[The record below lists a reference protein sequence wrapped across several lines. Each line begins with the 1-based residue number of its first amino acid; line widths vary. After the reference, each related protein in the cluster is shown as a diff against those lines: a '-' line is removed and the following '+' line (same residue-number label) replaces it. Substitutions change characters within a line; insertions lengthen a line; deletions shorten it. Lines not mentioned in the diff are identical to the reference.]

1 MTELAPKTIA
11 ESAVILSEII
21 LPAHTNALGNA
32 HGGELLKIMDSAA
45 GACAVKYSRSIVVTA
60 GVDNVNFYAPVFL
73 GNLVICHAHLTC
85 VSNRSMEIAVNIDAE
100 DMLQGTRQCCM
111 TAYFILVALDQ
122 TTMTPKP
129 IPQLDLQNEAERQ
142 EFAAGQLR
150 MQERKKNPRVC
161 WLPLY

>member
-21 LPAHTNALGNA
+21 LPAHTNAVGNA

-45 GACAVKYSRSIVVTA
+45 GACAVKHSRSIVVTA
-60 GVDNVNFYAPVFL
+60 GVDNVTFHAPVFL
-73 GNLVICHAHLTC
+73 GNLAICHAHLTF

-100 DMLQGTRQCCM
+100 DMLQGTRKCCL
-111 TAYFILVALDQ
+111 TAYFILVALDEK
-122 TTMTPKP
+122 TMSPKP
-129 IPQLDLQNEAERQ
+129 IAQLDLQNDAERR

-150 MQERKKNPRVC
+150 MEERKKIPRVC